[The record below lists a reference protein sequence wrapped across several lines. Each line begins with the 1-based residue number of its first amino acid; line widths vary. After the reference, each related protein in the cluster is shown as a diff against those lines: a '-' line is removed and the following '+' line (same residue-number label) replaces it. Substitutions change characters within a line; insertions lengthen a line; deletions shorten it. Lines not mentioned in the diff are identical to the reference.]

1 MSRLYDLL
9 PTFAQD
15 LACSVVGYRNA
26 QVRYSPHFHRVLSE
40 WERNLSASDAELR
53 AIQRDRLVRAVQR
66 ARTCVPFY
74 RDLPPPSSARD
85 PSEAIQSTLA
95 SIPPLDKG
103 TYRAQPEAFLASD
116 VPRSELTRGR
126 TSGTTG
132 TALPL
137 WHTREAIAEEYATVW
152 RMRRSCG
159 VDLNAPHAS
168 FGGQIIV
175 PFKQTGP
182 PFWRVNHY
190 GHQVLFSI
198 YHMAPQN
205 LGAYVEAIH
214 AANARYVQG
223 YPSAL
228 HLIARAM
235 LERGHA
241 FAPGQLAAVFTS
253 SESLLAFHRETIE
266 KAFGAPI
273 WDRYGT
279 SEFAVSMT
287 ACRERRLHVDMEFC
301 VVEVDVREET
311 HEYQRG
317 PLLVTG
323 LSRDGAPFL
332 RYRIGDVG
340 TRLKRPCPCGR
351 AGDVFLDLDG
361 RIEDYVITPDGR
373 PIGRLDHIFKEQLD
387 VAEAQI
393 RQETKDA
400 IELLVVPW
408 STYTPESERKLLR
421 EVRSRL
427 GDELAVSI
435 RIVEAIPR
443 ESNGKF
449 RAVKSRIGRNAP

>member
-1 MSRLYDLL
+1 
-9 PTFAQD
+9 
-15 LACSVVGYRNA
+15 
-26 QVRYSPHFHRVLSE
+26 
-40 WERNLSASDAELR
+40 
-53 AIQRDRLVRAVQR
+53 
-66 ARTCVPFY
+66 
-74 RDLPPPSSARD
+74 
-85 PSEAIQSTLA
+85 
-95 SIPPLDKG
+95 
-103 TYRAQPEAFLASD
+103 
-116 VPRSELTRGR
+116 
-126 TSGTTG
+126 
-132 TALPL
+132 
-137 WHTREAIAEEYATVW
+137 
-152 RMRRSCG
+152 
-159 VDLNAPHAS
+159 
-168 FGGQIIV
+168 
-175 PFKQTGP
+175 
-182 PFWRVNHY
+182 
-190 GHQVLFSI
+190 
-198 YHMAPQN
+198 
-205 LGAYVEAIH
+205 
-214 AANARYVQG
+214 
-223 YPSAL
+223 
-228 HLIARAM
+228 
-235 LERGHA
+235 
-241 FAPGQLAAVFTS
+241 
-253 SESLLAFHRETIE
+253 
-266 KAFGAPI
+266 
-273 WDRYGT
+273 
-279 SEFAVSMT
+279 VSMT

-427 GDELAVSI
+427 GDEIAVSI